1 MTAMKTGQNRI
12 PLILITLFCIIGA
25 IGFFVWQKQNT
36 TPTSAKKGSNTT
48 RSSQAMEGIVTNQWY
63 SSLFFHEWSEQMFAF
78 PLAYKLS
85 DSGVGISSPRV
96 NATEKT
102 VFGSYVEDL
111 AVSLPSTLTKKSV
124 IDPDMV
130 GVGVE
135 LCSSESCA
143 TTRFTHGV
151 PMTVFEVAKE
161 TTLTVAALTSTD
173 IQNSAE
179 ASTITFPH
187 AKYLVTVRRVNE
199 APLDE
204 IRVQDAKRLTFTLQP
219 SDQLII
225 FLQPDEA
232 TLSADQ
238 IGGIVTGTEFEY
250 GKKGQNVFASL
261 QYLSSGDQASPLLA
275 LLPHHWQHRTDQ
287 PLGTYRTLRGTMKL
301 YQTSSLE
308 TTYEVPEPLTVSEM
322 VESLPEDEKSTLRAL
337 LEQDTKIIT
346 QIPVPTPVY
355 ENGKHVF
362 KMAQLLEISTALE
375 SPESSQALRAKLTD
389 VLVDWLAD
397 EPSSAGSPLAYSDS
411 PKGLIATQLVT
422 QFGNEQ
428 FNDHHFHYGYYIA
441 ASGILLDSI
450 DVAER
455 EQLYAQLKP
464 GLEAMLKDVANLDLE
479 NGYPLL
485 RNFDA
490 YESHSWADGRALA
503 GDGNNQESTSEAV
516 HRWYGIY
523 RLGEALGRDEL
534 TVLGQVGWA
543 MEREA
548 AQIYWLGQKP
558 ELFALPEGY
567 EQPIASLV
575 WGGKYDF
582 STWFSGQPTHIYGIQ
597 FLPMSPAMT
606 HVIDPET
613 WVKYQSYGP
622 SEDKE
627 AWNDIYAMV
636 AVANGQKMIAGEA
649 ITTTMPKYENG
660 NSASWYF
667 LWTSYWLKQ

>member
-1 MTAMKTGQNRI
+1 MTAMKTGRKQI
-12 PLILITLFCIIGA
+12 QIIVIILLCIISATGL
-25 IGFFVWQKQNT
+25 FVWQKQNT
-36 TPTSAKKGSNTT
+36 TPSSAKKGSNTT

-63 SSLFFHEWSEQMFAF
+63 SSLFFHQWSEQMFAF

-85 DSGVGISSPRV
+85 DSGVGISYPRV
-96 NATEKT
+96 NATDKT

-111 AVSLPSTLTKKSV
+111 VVSLPSTLTKKTV

-130 GVGVE
+130 GVGLE

-143 TTRFTHGV
+143 TTRLTHGV

-161 TTLTVAALTSTD
+161 TTLTVAALSSTD
-173 IQNSAE
+173 IQHSAE

-187 AKYLVTVRRVNE
+187 GKYLVTVRGADERS
-199 APLDE
+199 LDG
-204 IRVQDAKRLTFTLQP
+204 IRVQDAKRLTFSLQP

-250 GKKGQNVFASL
+250 VEKDQKISASL
-261 QYLSSGDQASPLLA
+261 QYLTKDTQSTSLLA
-275 LLPHHWQHRTDQ
+275 LLPHHWQHRTEQ

-301 YQTSSLE
+301 YQTTSIE

-322 VESLPEDEKSTLRAL
+322 VKSLSEEEKNTLRAL

-375 SPESSQALRAKLTD
+375 APESSQALRAKLTD
-389 VLVDWLAD
+389 VLLDWLGD

-411 PKGLIATQLVT
+411 PKGLIATQPVT

-441 ASGILLDSI
+441 ASGILLGSV

-455 EQLYAQLKP
+455 EQLYTQLKP
-464 GLEAMLKDVANLDLE
+464 GLEAMLKDVANLDIE

-485 RNFDA
+485 RNFDP

-503 GDGNNQESTSEAV
+503 GDGNNQESTSEAI
-516 HRWYGIY
+516 HRWYGIH

-534 TVLGQVGWA
+534 TELGQVGWA

-558 ELFALPEGY
+558 ELFAFPEGY
-567 EQPIASLV
+567 KQPIASLV

-613 WVKYQSYGP
+613 WAKYQSYGP

-636 AVANGQKMIAGEA
+636 AVANGQKTMNGES
-649 ITTTMPKYENG
+649 ITTTLPKYETG